1 MWVMKK
7 CVVFFL
13 LCLGLPCFLKAQTE
27 EAEQLLLDVEK
38 LSQLKQMLADL
49 KKGYEIVYKGYS
61 TIKNISEGNFN
72 LHQVFLDGLLQ
83 VSPAVRNYKKVADN
97 ISLQLKIV
105 SEYKSAF
112 KQFKQNGKFTAG
124 EVEYMGKVYSN
135 LFNQSVN
142 NLETLTMIITSGTLR
157 MSDDE
162 RLKQIDSLYEDMVD
176 KLTFLRHFNN
186 QTSVLALQRTKDENQ
201 IKLTKNIYGLT
212 N

>member
-1 MWVMKK
+1 MKS
-7 CVVFFL
+7 CVVFL
-13 LCLGLPCFLKAQTE
+13 LLILGLPCLSKAQTE
-27 EAEQLLLDVEK
+27 EAEQLLLDVQK

-83 VSPAVRNYKKVADN
+83 VSPAVRSYKRVADV

-105 SEYKSAF
+105 AEYKSAF
-112 KQFKQNGKFTAG
+112 KQFKANGKFTPD
-124 EVEYMGKVYSN
+124 EIDYMGKVYSN
-135 LFNQSVN
+135 LFDQSVN
-142 NLETLTMIITSGTLR
+142 NLETLTMIITSRTLR

-162 RLKQIDSLYEDMVD
+162 RLKQIDGLYEDMVD
-176 KLTFLRHFNN
+176 KLSFLRHFNN
-186 QTSVLALQRTKDENQ
+186 QTSVLALQRTKDENE
-201 IKLTKNIYGLT
+201 INLTKKIYGLG